1 MGSGWSIIM
10 PREKS
15 YVVVPFF
22 CLVKKLLCSIYL
34 SLLSSD
40 YVTRIV
46 TCFHEYVMK
55 KYEVIALYVIAI
67 VKVVAKCSIIITNPN
82 CGKHTPNKCY
92 RKHISVLDKVI
103 REGKRRKL
111 HHHQRSS
118 EMRVWSPKRLDPPML
133 ERRRLW
139 LPSNSATSFFRAL
152 IRVSITSTA
161 G

>member
-1 MGSGWSIIM
+1 M

-22 CLVKKLLCSIYL
+22 CLVKKLLCFIYL

-92 RKHISVLDKVI
+92 KKHISVLDKVI

-118 EMRVWSPKRLDPPML
+118 EMRV
-133 ERRRLW
+133 
-139 LPSNSATSFFRAL
+139 
-152 IRVSITSTA
+152 
-161 G
+161 